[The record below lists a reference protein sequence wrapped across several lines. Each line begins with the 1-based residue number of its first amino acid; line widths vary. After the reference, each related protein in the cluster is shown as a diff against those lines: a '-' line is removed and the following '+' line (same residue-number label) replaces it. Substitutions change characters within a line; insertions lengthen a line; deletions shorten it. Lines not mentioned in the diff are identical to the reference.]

1 MVPLLNRNQGQVAAA
16 QAEHSGAQARRE
28 AVELAARAEVAAAQA
43 RDTHAQRAVALY
55 AGSARGLA
63 RQNLDVV
70 AKTFELGRS
79 DDFRHARRAATIPG
93 GRTRVHQRA
102 PRGMGGTRRAEARA
116 RRGAMTDNS
125 RVTLRWASAAVIAVA
140 AGGDRCGDCVS
151 ADPRLPAAAPK
162 ATSDEPAIAT
172 SHSAGHGTPAPPGGT
187 AAAPGETLPDVM
199 VMLTKEAVER
209 AGIKVMAVDTA
220 DAATAMRL
228 PGVVEPNAYKQV
240 VVTPI
245 AAGRVTGVLVELGQ
259 RVGRGQTMARIF
271 SPDLAEAQTRFISAR
286 AELAAHEQELR
297 RTEKLVEIGAASR
310 QELER
315 THALHTAQT
324 AEVQSVRARLEL
336 LGVPPAALDGPA
348 PGKLAATI
356 NVPAPN
362 SGVVTERL
370 ANVGLNVDLA
380 TKLFTVV
387 DLSTV
392 WVVADLYEKDFSR
405 VRVGSPVTVT
415 TAAYPGLA
423 ITRTDQLH
431 RPPGESRHAH
441 REGARR
447 SAERSP

>member
-1 MVPLLNRNQGQVAAA
+1 
-16 QAEHSGAQARRE
+16 
-28 AVELAARAEVAAAQA
+28 
-43 RDTHAQRAVALY
+43 
-55 AGSARGLA
+55 
-63 RQNLDVV
+63 
-70 AKTFELGRS
+70 
-79 DDFRHARRAATIPG
+79 
-93 GRTRVHQRA
+93 
-102 PRGMGGTRRAEARA
+102 
-116 RRGAMTDNS
+116 
-125 RVTLRWASAAVIAVA
+125 
-140 AGGDRCGDCVS
+140 
-151 ADPRLPAAAPK
+151 
-162 ATSDEPAIAT
+162 
-172 SHSAGHGTPAPPGGT
+172 
-187 AAAPGETLPDVM
+187 
-199 VMLTKEAVER
+199 
-209 AGIKVMAVDTA
+209 MAVDTA

-271 SPDLAEAQTRFISAR
+271 SPELAEAQTKFISAR

-315 THALHTAQT
+315 THAQHTAQT

-423 ITRTDQLH
+423 IHGRISYIDPQVSPGTRTAKVRVEVPNARNELRLGMLAEVSVQGPGQTAVPVIPRSAVQNVGDRQVVYLVDPKEPGKFVEREVRLGDAAGDKAAVLAGLKTGDVIVSEGSFYLRAERERLGL
-431 RPPGESRHAH
+431 RPPPAATVGSNPTVAPSQDAPRVTVSGQGFQPA
-441 REGARR
+441 RIAVGLGAPVRITFVR
-447 SAERSP
+447 TTDATCATEVTIPALNIKRALPLNEPVTVEFTPQKTGDVEFVCGMGMLRGTIVVQ